1 MAPKWSLFLYLSV
14 SVFLY
19 FGSVP
24 VASADIKFC
33 PFKVKDWFTS
43 KHALTLPTSKKIE
56 EGFHHEALHALTSH
70 CCTLLS
76 FLPFLSLYLSLWS
89 NQHALSPFYPKW
101 FTEQYRYSRR
111 KSQGGVGSVTSRKA
125 GSRIYLSSWF
135 PPKQTWEKEAFSL
148 GCNPRK

>member
-1 MAPKWSLFLYLSV
+1 MKFTSLSFPLSLYSC
-14 SVFLY
+14 S

-43 KHALTLPTSKKIE
+43 KPALTSATSKKIE

-89 NQHALSPFYPKW
+89 NQHVLSPFYPKW

-111 KSQGGVGSVTSRKA
+111 KSQGGVGSITSGRQGIGFTCRL
-125 GSRIYLSSWF
+125 GSPQSR
-135 PPKQTWEKEAFSL
+135 PEKKKLFL
-148 GCNPRK
+148 